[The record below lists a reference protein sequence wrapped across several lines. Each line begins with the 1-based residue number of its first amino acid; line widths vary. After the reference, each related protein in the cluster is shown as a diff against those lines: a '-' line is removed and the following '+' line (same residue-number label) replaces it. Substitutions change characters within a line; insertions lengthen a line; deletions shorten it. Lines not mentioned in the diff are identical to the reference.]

1 MAEFTADV
9 EREAASNFYRNLA
22 RCTRVFVEQNLKE
35 LLDLPLPEVQVP
47 RRDEPRPPL
56 RCSDG
61 AGIPR
66 EAQRLS
72 FFEVLLMLS
81 LT

>member
-47 RRDEPRPPL
+47 SREEPAA
-56 RCSDG
+56 S
-61 AGIPR
+61 
-66 EAQRLS
+66 S
-72 FFEVLLMLS
+72 VL
-81 LT
+81 